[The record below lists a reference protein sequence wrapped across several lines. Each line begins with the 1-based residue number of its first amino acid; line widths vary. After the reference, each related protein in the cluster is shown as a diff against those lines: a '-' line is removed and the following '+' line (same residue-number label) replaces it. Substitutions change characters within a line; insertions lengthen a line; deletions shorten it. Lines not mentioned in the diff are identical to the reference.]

1 MVGHSPAQVERTSP
15 KIHRVELC
23 ISFYIAPFCFA
34 IATAGDLRK
43 SALPVAR
50 ALRIRFFCSL
60 NIIVGR
66 LCVLPSALVPFR
78 LWREIKTTAERST
91 VSTRTSGARGPFFPV
106 FVWIDSTDSLFAC
119 RFSSAIV
126 AIASR
131 TINIFSSLFRFP
143 VNSELFYFSA
153 VSNGDLCCF
162 IVPSQTWLTFKWFF
176 LRLHRFSPQS
186 FKGFGNVVCL
196 FSCYPEGKVSISN
209 AFLWNFFFSLHNNLG
224 RLLLANPNRNNRTDA
239 PELNRRLTC
248 TVVWLLVLP
257 WVGPWVLTR
266 GQSRAE
272 WRRSLVRQPSTLF
285 AESIE
290 KRRSAGH
297 RDASFPPSRL
307 YLTPFFVFFFFSSPA
322 DGGRTEEATTARFP
336 PKFDYRGKPPGITYR
351 ITEISPSAIGK
362 RWGSSEYALLQPPLH
377 QLTEIRF
384 NLRWRGLGPSQ
395 LLSEWWNW
403 YDRNEKIET
412 LNRQYSLTSVETFK
426 ETR

>member
-186 FKGFGNVVCL
+186 FTGFGNVVCL

-209 AFLWNFFFSLHNNLG
+209 AFLWNFFFHCITISVVCCWPTQIGITERMHLNWTVGWLVPWFDFWFYRGLDRGFLRAANL
-224 RLLLANPNRNNRTDA
+224 A
-239 PELNRRLTC
+239 LNGVDRSSGS
-248 TVVWLLVLP
+248 P
-257 WVGPWVLTR
+257 P
-266 GQSRAE
+266 
-272 WRRSLVRQPSTLF
+272 RSLPNLLR
-285 AESIE
+285 
-290 KRRSAGH
+290 K
-297 RDASFPPSRL
+297 
-307 YLTPFFVFFFFSSPA
+307 
-322 DGGRTEEATTARFP
+322 EEALGLEMHP
-336 PKFDYRGKPPGITYR
+336 
-351 ITEISPSAIGK
+351 
-362 RWGSSEYALLQPPLH
+362 LLHPAF
-377 QLTEIRF
+377 T
-384 NLRWRGLGPSQ
+384 
-395 LLSEWWNW
+395 
-403 YDRNEKIET
+403 
-412 LNRQYSLTSVETFK
+412 
-426 ETR
+426 